1 MRSKITKKQDF
12 ETHHKHF
19 RILGSGQNFP
29 RPMFFKE
36 PIYIY
41 IIMIMTVNCLKYMF
55 LG

>member
-29 RPMFFKE
+29 RPMFLQGTNLSPLFWVVG
-36 PIYIY
+36 IQGV
-41 IIMIMTVNCLKYMF
+41 MQN
-55 LG
+55 